1 VVFVSFVVPELAVV
15 RTEFLEVH
23 MPKYLI
29 TASYT
34 ADGVKGLLKDGGT
47 GRRAA
52 VQKALEGLGGKLESI
67 YYTFGDHDVIL
78 IGDLPDNATA
88 AAISLTVS
96 ASGSVRTTTT
106 PLLTPE
112 EIDAAAKKSV
122 NYRKPGS

>member
-1 VVFVSFVVPELAVV
+1 
-15 RTEFLEVH
+15 

-34 ADGVKGLLKDGGT
+34 AEGLKGLLKDGGT

-67 YYTFGDHDVIL
+67 YYTFGDHDVIA

-106 PLLTPE
+106 PLLTAE

-122 NYRKPGS
+122 SYRKPGA